1 MTGGLCRTT
10 MLTGGHCMET
20 ETDSDDDDDDDDDES
35 TDTAQSYHSHDQP
48 TGDMSTFCCVFKQ
61 NVMNLNFIL
70 TSQH

>member
-1 MTGGLCRTT
+1 
-10 MLTGGHCMET
+10 MET